1 MKPAEGPCQ
10 KKQKLLAEYDNAM
23 QAYVAAVNEL
33 RSRMSTSP
41 KALYDEL
48 YGAAED
54 ARAKSELAR
63 KALLKHTK
71 EHNC

>member
-1 MKPAEGPCQ
+1 MKPSQSPCE
-10 KKQKLLAEYDNAM
+10 KKRKLLSEYNSAT

-41 KALYDEL
+41 KALYDQL
-48 YGAAED
+48 YQAAEET
-54 ARAKSELAR
+54 RSKSELAR
-63 KALLKHTK
+63 KSLLKHTH